1 MKMMDVLYVS
11 DKWTQSKYIKSIILW
26 RRITEAAYLQLCG
39 DINRVNATKNVRVGR
54 RRGKACFP
62 TSPTPYQAGFGCICL
77 FKSREIVLK
86 GPVLNQESSYTRDT
100 HIIVLHSSVASFYL
114 GVISC
119 FLEGLNLWL
128 VFGSV
133 QGYLVLEIL
142 AGGEAKPDNALNLS
156 QHSAAVSGYSLV
168 WSCSVPKGVTFSMP
182 SHEGRARSPFSVTP

>member
-1 MKMMDVLYVS
+1 MSNVTMKMMDVLYVS

-119 FLEGLNLWL
+119 FFGGFESLACLWFCSGLSSPGNIGW
-128 VFGSV
+128 GR
-133 QGYLVLEIL
+133 
-142 AGGEAKPDNALNLS
+142 S
-156 QHSAAVSGYSLV
+156 QTG
-168 WSCSVPKGVTFSMP
+168 
-182 SHEGRARSPFSVTP
+182 